1 MPDPMFGRNETGLPE
16 NIFWH
21 HGTVPPEV
29 RARQFGHHPVT
40 VWLTGLSGAGKSTLA
55 YELEYM
61 LLSGHHASTVLDGDN
76 VRHHLNRDLGFSEAD
91 RTENIRRTAE
101 VAHLFNNAGMIVIAA
116 MISPYRADRAMAR
129 DIIGAER
136 FVEVHVNASLA
147 VCEAR
152 DCKGLYAKA
161 RSGQITQFTG
171 ISSPYE
177 APDSPSLVLDT
188 GRLSLEA
195 AVAALHAHL
204 LHYLELG
211 DTRHTADAAL
221 YI

>member
-1 MPDPMFGRNETGLPE
+1 MPDPYRVRYSTDMQE

-21 HGTVPPEV
+21 SGIITPEI
-29 RARQFGHHPVT
+29 RARQFGQRPVT

-55 YELEYM
+55 YELEYA
-61 LLSGHHASTVLDGDN
+61 LLAERHASTVLDGDN
-76 VRHHLNRDLGFSEAD
+76 VRHHLNRDLGFTDAD

-136 FVEVHVNASLA
+136 FVEVHISASLA

-161 RSGQITQFTG
+161 RSGQIAQFTG

-177 APDSPSLVLDT
+177 APDNPSLVLDT
-188 GRLSLEA
+188 GQLSLEA
-195 AVAALHAHL
+195 AVSVLHAHL
-204 LHYLELG
+204 LRCIGLG